1 MAKFIA
7 LNKNIKIFLNYFL
20 GPILFIWL
28 SFSIYNHVIHQPN
41 WYASW
46 QKIKLSLYG
55 PQSFKVIAVIVLMF
69 LNWSIEALKWKIV
82 VKHIEDISFITA
94 FKGILA
100 GVSLAINTPNRIG
113 EYFGR
118 MIYLSEGNRLR
129 AITLTVVG
137 STSQLIITVI
147 FGIIGLFFLRQNLV
161 DTTNGAIGLS
171 MLWINIII
179 YGASGIALILLLIYF
194 RLGFLT
200 RLIEKIPF
208 VAKYVYF
215 IQKLEEFEWPELLKV
230 LILSLLRYGV
240 FIIQYVLL
248 LQVFGVEISLLNAC
262 LLTFVMFLILAVVP
276 TIALAELGLRG
287 QVGLLLFGL
296 FSNNSLGIVL
306 TASGIWIINLVVPAL
321 AGSLFILGKKFF
333 RNK

>member
-1 MAKFIA
+1 MVV
-7 LNKNIKIFLNYFL
+7 
-20 GPILFIWL
+20 IL
-28 SFSIYNHVIHQPN
+28 
-41 WYASW
+41 
-46 QKIKLSLYG
+46 
-55 PQSFKVIAVIVLMF
+55 LMLF
-69 LNWSIEALKWKIV
+69 NWSIEALKWKIL
-82 VKHIEDISFITA
+82 VKHIEDISLVTA
-94 FKGILA
+94 IKGVLA

-118 MIYLSEGNRLR
+118 IIYLREGNRLR
-129 AITLTVVG
+129 AISLTLVG

-147 FGIIGLFFLRQNLV
+147 FGTIGLFFLRQNLV

-179 YGASGIALILLLIYF
+179 YGATGIAIILLLIYF
-194 RLGFLT
+194 RLSFIT
-200 RLIEKIPF
+200 RVIEKIPF
-208 VAKYVYF
+208 VAKYAYF
-215 IQKLEEFEWPELLKV
+215 IQKLGEFEWPELLKV
-230 LILSLLRYGV
+230 LCLSLLRYSV

-248 LQVFGVEISLLNAC
+248 LQVFEVDISLWNAC
-262 LLTFVMFLILAVVP
+262 QLTFVMFLILAVVP

-296 FSNNSLGIVL
+296 FSNNSLGILL

>member
-1 MAKFIA
+1 MVF
-7 LNKNIKIFLNYFL
+7 
-20 GPILFIWL
+20 
-28 SFSIYNHVIHQPN
+28 
-41 WYASW
+41 
-46 QKIKLSLYG
+46 
-55 PQSFKVIAVIVLMF
+55 
-69 LNWSIEALKWKIV
+69 NWSIEALKWKIL
-82 VKHIEDISFITA
+82 VKHIEDISFVTA
-94 FKGILA
+94 LKGVLA

-118 MIYLSEGNRLR
+118 IIYLSEGNRLR
-129 AITLTVVG
+129 AISLTLVG

-147 FGIIGLFFLRQNLV
+147 FGTIGLFFMRQNLA

-179 YGASGIALILLLIYF
+179 YGATGIAIILLLIYF
-194 RLGFLT
+194 RLSFIT
-200 RLIEKIPF
+200 RAIEKIPF
-208 VAKYVYF
+208 VAKYAFF

-230 LILSLLRYGV
+230 LCLSLLRYGV

-248 LQVFGVEISLLNAC
+248 LQVFEVDIDVWNAC
-262 LLTFVMFLILAVVP
+262 QLIFIMFLILAVVP

-296 FSNNSLGIVL
+296 FSSNSLGIVL

>member
-1 MAKFIA
+1 MAKFTA
-7 LNKNIKIFLNYFL
+7 LNKKIKIFLNYFL

-28 SFSIYNHVIHQPN
+28 SYSIYNHVIQQPN
-41 WYASW
+41 WYTSW
-46 QKIKLSLYG
+46 QKIKSSLYG
-55 PQSFKVIAVIVLMF
+55 PQALKVSVVILLMVF
-69 LNWSIEALKWKIV
+69 NWGIEALKWKIL
-82 VKHIEDISFITA
+82 VKHIEDISFVTA
-94 FKGILA
+94 FKGVLA

-118 MIYLSEGNRLR
+118 IIYLSEGNRLR
-129 AITLTVVG
+129 AISLTLVG

-147 FGIIGLFFLRQNLV
+147 FGTIGLFFLRQNLV

-179 YGASGIALILLLIYF
+179 YGATGIAVILLLIYF
-194 RLGFLT
+194 RLSFIT
-200 RLIEKIPF
+200 RVIEKIPF
-208 VAKYVYF
+208 VAKYAYF

-230 LILSLLRYGV
+230 LCLSLLRYGV

-248 LQVFGVEISLLNAC
+248 LQVFEVDISLWNSC
-262 LLTFVMFLILAVVP
+262 QLTFVMFLILAVVP

>member
-1 MAKFIA
+1 MTKFTA
-7 LNKNIKIFLNYFL
+7 LNKKIKIFLNYFL

-28 SFSIYNHVIHQPN
+28 SYSIYNHVINQPN

-46 QKIKLSLYG
+46 QKIKTSFYG
-55 PQSFKVIAVIVLMF
+55 PEAIKVILVIVLMF
-69 LNWSIEALKWKIV
+69 FNWSIEAVKWKIL
-82 VKHIEDISFITA
+82 VKHIEVISFITA
-94 FKGILA
+94 LKGILA
-100 GVSLAINTPNRIG
+100 GVSLAINTPNRVG

-118 MIYLSEGNRLR
+118 IIYLQEGNRLR
-129 AITLTVVG
+129 AISLTVVG

-171 MLWINIII
+171 LLWINIII
-179 YGASGIALILLLIYF
+179 YGATGIAIILLFIYF
-194 RLGFLT
+194 RLSFIT
-200 RLIEKIPF
+200 RVVGKIPF
-208 VAKYVYF
+208 VAKYAFF
-215 IQKLEEFEWPELLKV
+215 IQKLEEFQWPELSKV
-230 LILSLLRYGV
+230 LLLSLIRYGI
-240 FIIQYVLL
+240 FIVQYVLL
-248 LQVFGVEISLLNAC
+248 LQVFDVHIDLLHAC

-276 TIALAELGLRG
+276 TIAMAELGLRG

>member
-1 MAKFIA
+1 MV
-7 LNKNIKIFLNYFL
+7 
-20 GPILFIWL
+20 ILLMVF
-28 SFSIYNHVIHQPN
+28 N
-41 WYASW
+41 W
-46 QKIKLSLYG
+46 G
-55 PQSFKVIAVIVLMF
+55 
-69 LNWSIEALKWKIV
+69 IEALKWKIL
-82 VKHIEDISFITA
+82 VKHIEDISFVTA
-94 FKGILA
+94 FKGVLA

-118 MIYLSEGNRLR
+118 IIYLSEGNRLR
-129 AITLTVVG
+129 AISLTLVG

-147 FGIIGLFFLRQNLV
+147 FGTIGLFFLRRNLV

-179 YGASGIALILLLIYF
+179 YGATGIAIILLLIYF
-194 RLGFLT
+194 RLSFIT
-200 RLIEKIPF
+200 RAIEKIPF
-208 VAKYVYF
+208 VAKYAFF
-215 IQKLEEFEWPELLKV
+215 IQKLGEFEWPELLKV
-230 LILSLLRYGV
+230 LCLSLLRYGV
-240 FIIQYVLL
+240 FILKYVLL
-248 LQVFGVEISLLNAC
+248 LQVFEVDIGVWNAC
-262 LLTFVMFLILAVVP
+262 QLIFIMFLILAVVP

-296 FSNNSLGIVL
+296 FSGNSLGIVL